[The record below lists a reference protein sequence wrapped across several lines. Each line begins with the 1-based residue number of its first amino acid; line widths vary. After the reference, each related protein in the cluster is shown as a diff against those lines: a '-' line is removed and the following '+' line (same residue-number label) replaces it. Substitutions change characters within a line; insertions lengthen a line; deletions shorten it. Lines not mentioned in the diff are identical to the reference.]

1 MVIKIS
7 CKYIKNNAFDI
18 TVGQETR
25 TITHENNQAVF
36 KLSESKN
43 YNIKICKKSCKSNH
57 SFSDILI
64 FFFTMILQG
73 IFNIL
78 LMNTD
83 SKWYNKLSP
92 YIIKTNFN
100 VFIDKDT
107 DLEFIYN
114 EGYFYYDRKTKKL
127 PTISW
132 IDCDNIVLVKTEH
145 TIDKVNLTNAYCKY
159 VKKFISC
166 ASVCELIFLLLI
178 LLAVSYNNF
187 TAAIICCIL
196 FVLVIT
202 IQIIVFKKE
211 FMRLKKI
218 GDVL

>member
-1 MVIKIS
+1 
-7 CKYIKNNAFDI
+7 
-18 TVGQETR
+18 
-25 TITHENNQAVF
+25 
-36 KLSESKN
+36 
-43 YNIKICKKSCKSNH
+43 
-57 SFSDILI
+57 
-64 FFFTMILQG
+64 
-73 IFNIL
+73 
-78 LMNTD
+78 MNTD

-92 YIIKTNFN
+92 YIIKTNFS

-132 IDCDNIVLVKTEH
+132 IDCDNIVLVKTEY

-178 LLAVSYNNF
+178 LLAVSCNNF

-196 FVLVIT
+196 FVLVII

>member
-1 MVIKIS
+1 M
-7 CKYIKNNAFDI
+7 
-18 TVGQETR
+18 
-25 TITHENNQAVF
+25 
-36 KLSESKN
+36 
-43 YNIKICKKSCKSNH
+43 
-57 SFSDILI
+57 
-64 FFFTMILQG
+64 
-73 IFNIL
+73 
-78 LMNTD
+78 
-83 SKWYNKLSP
+83 
-92 YIIKTNFN
+92 
-100 VFIDKDT
+100 
-107 DLEFIYN
+107 EFIYN

-132 IDCDNIVLVKTEH
+132 IDCDNIVLVKKEY

-159 VKKFISC
+159 VKKFISYT
-166 ASVCELIFLLLI
+166 SVCELIFLLLI

-196 FVLVIT
+196 FVLVII

>member
-1 MVIKIS
+1 M
-7 CKYIKNNAFDI
+7 
-18 TVGQETR
+18 
-25 TITHENNQAVF
+25 
-36 KLSESKN
+36 
-43 YNIKICKKSCKSNH
+43 
-57 SFSDILI
+57 
-64 FFFTMILQG
+64 
-73 IFNIL
+73 
-78 LMNTD
+78 
-83 SKWYNKLSP
+83 
-92 YIIKTNFN
+92 
-100 VFIDKDT
+100 
-107 DLEFIYN
+107 EFIYN

-132 IDCDNIVLVKTEH
+132 IDCDNIVLVKTEY
-145 TIDKVNLTNAYCKY
+145 TIDKVNLANAYCKY

-196 FVLVIT
+196 FVLVII

>member
-7 CKYIKNNAFDI
+7 CKYIKDNTFDI
-18 TVGQETR
+18 TVGQETC

-43 YNIKICKKSCKSNH
+43 YNIEICEKSCKSNH
-57 SFSDILI
+57 SFNNILI

-132 IDCDNIVLVKTEH
+132 IDCDNIVLVKTEY